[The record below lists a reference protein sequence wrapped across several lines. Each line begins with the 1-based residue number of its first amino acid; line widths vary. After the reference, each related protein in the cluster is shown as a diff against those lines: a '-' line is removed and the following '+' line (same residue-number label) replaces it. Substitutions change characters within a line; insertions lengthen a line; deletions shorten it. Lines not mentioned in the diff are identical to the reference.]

1 MYEMYDDE
9 RIDYLMTNEEMKIIQ
24 SPTIFSYSLDAV
36 LLAHFATIPIARGNI
51 LDLCTGNGVIPL
63 LLSSRTK
70 ANLTG
75 VEIQHRLADMAKRSI
90 SINALSNQVSV
101 VEGDLK
107 VRHANLKQSFYDTVT
122 CNPPYFPTPKKTEL
136 NHNEHLTIA
145 RHEVCCNLEDVI
157 KACKLYV
164 KPGGKVTLVHRPDRL
179 TDIITLFRSYRIE
192 PKRMQLVYPKQGKD
206 ANTLLIEG
214 IRDGKP
220 GLKISQPLFIYA
232 QNGNYTDEAKG
243 VIYGS

>member
-1 MYEMYDDE
+1 MDEMYDDE
-9 RIDYLMTNEEMKIIQ
+9 RIDYLMRNEEMQIIQ
-24 SPTIFSYSLDAV
+24 GPIMLPYALGAV
-36 LLAHFATIPIARGNI
+36 LLAHFAMIPSGRVDM
-51 LDLCTGNGVIPL
+51 LDLFTRNRVIHL
-63 LLSSRTK
+63 LLSARTK
-70 ANLTG
+70 ADLTV

-90 SINALSNQVSV
+90 SINALSNQVSF

-107 VRHANLKQSFYDTVT
+107 VRHANLKQSFYDTLT

-164 KPGGKVTLVHRPDRL
+164 KPVGKVTLVHRPERL

-192 PKRMQLVYPKQGKD
+192 PKRKQLVYPKQGKE
-206 ANTLLIEG
+206 ANPLLIEG

-232 QNGNYTDEAKG
+232 QNGNYTHEAKG

>member
-1 MYEMYDDE
+1 
-9 RIDYLMTNEEMKIIQ
+9 
-24 SPTIFSYSLDAV
+24 
-36 LLAHFATIPIARGNI
+36 
-51 LDLCTGNGVIPL
+51 
-63 LLSSRTK
+63 
-70 ANLTG
+70 
-75 VEIQHRLADMAKRSI
+75 
-90 SINALSNQVSV
+90 
-101 VEGDLK
+101 LK

-164 KPGGKVTLVHRPDRL
+164 KTGGKVKHLNRTDRL
-179 TDIITLFRSYRIE
+179 TDIIIVFRFYMIE
-192 PKRMQLVYPKQGKD
+192 PKLMQLVYPKQVKY
-206 ANTLLIEG
+206 ANTLLIED

-220 GLKISQPLFIYA
+220 GLKISQHLFIYA
-232 QNGNYTDEAKG
+232 QSGNYTVDAKV